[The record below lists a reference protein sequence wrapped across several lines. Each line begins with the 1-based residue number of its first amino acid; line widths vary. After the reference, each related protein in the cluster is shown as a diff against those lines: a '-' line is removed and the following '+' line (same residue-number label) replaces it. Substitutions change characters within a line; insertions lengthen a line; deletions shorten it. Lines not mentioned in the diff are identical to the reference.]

1 MTQATQSWLSFYGDC
16 NMAFTGNFMCTTFKR
31 ELLTGTH
38 NFTASTG
45 NTFKLALYTNSASF
59 TAATTAYTATNE
71 VGNSGTYVAGGGA
84 LTNVTPTTS
93 GTTALTDFADITFTS
108 ATITAR
114 GAMIYNDSA
123 AGDPSVIIL
132 DFGSDK
138 SSTSGDFQIVFPTAD
153 ASNAIIR
160 IA

>member
-1 MTQATQSWLSFYGDC
+1 MD
-16 NMAFTGNFMCTTFKR
+16 
-31 ELLTGTH
+31 
-38 NFTASTG
+38 
-45 NTFKLALYTNSASF
+45 LYDNNASF
-59 TAATTAYTATNE
+59 TAATTDYTATDE
-71 VGNSGTYVAGGGA
+71 VANSGSYSAGGGT

-93 GTTALTDFADITFTS
+93 GTTAFTDFSDITFTS

-114 GAMIYNDSA
+114 GALIYNDTA
-123 AGDPSVIIL
+123 AGDPSVVVL

-138 SSTSGDFQIVFPTAD
+138 TSTSGDFQIVFPTAD